1 MSDWF
6 DAAEAGDEAKMANL
20 LSSGLVADVDEIQDG
35 QTALFVGAGLAHPSV
50 VRFLLSNG
58 ADPSSVDGDGCTVLM
73 AAAHG
78 GSEEVIQLL
87 LAARVDTTTRDN
99 DGKTAFDYA
108 KLARKKGALSEL
120 LDAGATPGR
129 EKIVLV
135 LGAGFTKAFLPAAP
149 LLLDNYGMEGTL
161 TRKYRELEYAND
173 ILQDELARARPFG
186 AGKVDLER
194 LMTRLD
200 GGMPYD
206 ESHSA
211 VNQLQ
216 YWPHEKEGYR
226 DAGCYTGGGYVAGAA
241 HLLAMILR
249 SGDCDPDAAALISRQ
264 VLLNGNSAF
273 FAKPD
278 IPTYLIGTPHALKR
292 FQQIIPA
299 PNETY
304 TQLFWPQNT
313 DTIDTF
319 IQERR
324 KAQRTAI
331 SAAKEAKS
339 LRL

>member
-149 LLLDNYGMEGTL
+149 PGAVSRSGF
-161 TRKYRELEYAND
+161 A
-173 ILQDELARARPFG
+173 LARAAPG
-186 AGKVDLER
+186 
-194 LMTRLD
+194 
-200 GGMPYD
+200 
-206 ESHSA
+206 HS
-211 VNQLQ
+211 
-216 YWPHEKEGYR
+216 PGR
-226 DAGCYTGGGYVAGAA
+226 
-241 HLLAMILR
+241 
-249 SGDCDPDAAALISRQ
+249 
-264 VLLNGNSAF
+264 
-273 FAKPD
+273 KP
-278 IPTYLIGTPHALKR
+278 T
-292 FQQIIPA
+292 
-299 PNETY
+299 
-304 TQLFWPQNT
+304 
-313 DTIDTF
+313 
-319 IQERR
+319 
-324 KAQRTAI
+324 
-331 SAAKEAKS
+331 
-339 LRL
+339 